1 MMKRDRGSSLLNLYI
16 METTLAAINIYSD
29 NSEVTRR
36 AHSAKTGCFLWLSQ
50 DHRALRRTFWRI
62 KCPLSFLPWK
72 ICLRRKMFWK
82 WSDRRRTHEHNL
94 ATFWLSEKRV
104 DNRDFRKKK
113 SMAWLC
119 EDYDFGKKNRKVND
133 VEQEGGIS
141 SWFYIAYQQH

>member
-1 MMKRDRGSSLLNLYI
+1 
-16 METTLAAINIYSD
+16 
-29 NSEVTRR
+29 
-36 AHSAKTGCFLWLSQ
+36 
-50 DHRALRRTFWRI
+50 
-62 KCPLSFLPWK
+62 
-72 ICLRRKMFWK
+72 MFWK

-133 VEQEGGIS
+133 VEQEGGMS
-141 SWFYIAYQQH
+141 SWFYIAYPQH